1 MTCYPLMH
9 RTLILAEQLISR
21 PSVTP
26 LDGDCQKFIAERLAP
41 LGFVCETVES
51 GPADFRVINL
61 WAKRASEASNK
72 PVTGVFTASTAIEN
86 IAKHST
92 SNPKNSKLLVFA
104 GHTDVVPTG
113 PLEKWTSNPF
123 VPSHRDGKLYGRGA
137 SDMKTSIAAFVVAVE
152 EFLKN
157 NPNPALSLAFL
168 LTSDEEGPSVD
179 GTAIMCDWLTKRGE
193 KLDYCIVGEPT
204 SVERTGDMI
213 KNGRRGTMSGKL
225 TIKGIQGHIAYPH
238 LAENPIHKFA
248 PALANLVNV
257 EWDKGNEFF
266 PATTWQISNIHSGT
280 GVSNVIPG
288 HAVIDFNF
296 RFSTEST
303 PESLQNRLIDVL
315 NATGLQA
322 GKDFDLQWTIGGLP
336 FLTRPGEL
344 VHAVQAAIRAET
356 GLETQLSTTGGTSD
370 GRFIAKI
377 CEQVIECGPPNA
389 TIHKIDEHIVV
400 ADIEPLKNI
409 YRRTMENLE
418 AGLTSR

>member
-1 MTCYPLMH
+1 MH
-9 RTLILAEQLISR
+9 RTLILAEQLIAR

-26 LDGDCQKFIAERLAP
+26 LDGDCQKLIAERLTP

-51 GPADFRVINL
+51 GPADFRVVNL
-61 WAKRASEASNK
+61 WAKRASEASN
-72 PVTGVFTASTAIEN
+72 TSLTSEFTASIATKN
-86 IAKHST
+86 IAK
-92 SNPKNSKLLVFA
+92 SKLLVFA

-113 PLEKWTSNPF
+113 PLEQWTSNPF

-152 EFLKN
+152 EFLKE
-157 NPNPALSLAFL
+157 NPNPLLSLAFL

-179 GTAIMCDWLTKRGE
+179 GTVIMCDWLTKRGE
-193 KLDYCIVGEPT
+193 ALDYCIVGEPT
-204 SVERTGDMI
+204 SVEKTGDMI

-225 TIKGIQGHIAYPH
+225 TIKGVQGHIAYPH
-238 LAENPIHKFA
+238 LADNPIHKFA
-248 PALANLVNV
+248 PAMAALVST
-257 EWDKGNEFF
+257 EWDQGNDYF
-266 PATTWQISNIHSGT
+266 PATTWQISNIHGGT
-280 GVSNVIPG
+280 GASNVIPG
-288 HAVIDFNF
+288 HAVVDFNF
-296 RFSTEST
+296 RFCTEST
-303 PESLQNRLIDVL
+303 PESLQKRLVDVL
-315 NATGLQA
+315 VSMGLQPE
-322 GKDFDLQWTIGGLP
+322 KDFDLQWTVGGLP

-344 VHAVQAAIRAET
+344 VHAVQAAIRSEV

-409 YRRTMENLE
+409 YRKTMENLE
-418 AGLTSR
+418 AMLQTDASQ

>member
-1 MTCYPLMH
+1 MH

-26 LDGDCQKFIAERLAP
+26 QDGDCQKLIADRLAP

-51 GPADFRVINL
+51 GPADFRVVNL
-61 WAKRASEASNK
+61 WAKRPSGSEYNASI
-72 PVTGVFTASTAIEN
+72 AINN
-86 IAKHST
+86 IAKNSPH
-92 SNPKNSKLLVFA
+92 SKLLVFA

-113 PLEKWTSNPF
+113 PLDQWTSNPF

-152 EFLKN
+152 EFLKA
-157 NPNPALSLAFL
+157 NPNPSLSLAFL

-179 GTAIMCDWLTKRGE
+179 GTAIMCNWLTQRGE

-204 SVERTGDMI
+204 SVEKTGDMI

-225 TIKGIQGHIAYPH
+225 TVKGVQGHIAYPH

-248 PALANLVNV
+248 PAMAQLVAV
-257 EWDKGNEFF
+257 QWDAGNDYF

-280 GVSNVIPG
+280 GASNVIPD

-303 PESLQNRLIDVL
+303 PESLQKRLVDVL
-315 NATGLQA
+315 ASTGLQPE
-322 GKDFDLQWTIGGLP
+322 KDFYLQWTIGGLP

-344 VHAVQAAIRAET
+344 VQAVQAAIRAET

-377 CEQVIECGPPNA
+377 CDQVIECGPPNA

-409 YRRTMENLE
+409 YRKTMENLE
-418 AGLTSR
+418 AMLQANAN

>member
-1 MTCYPLMH
+1 MH

-21 PSVTP
+21 PSITP
-26 LDGDCQKFIAERLAP
+26 LDGDCQKIIAERLTP

-51 GPADFRVINL
+51 GPADFRVVNL
-61 WAKRASEASNK
+61 WAKRVSGEQKNPLAR
-72 PVTGVFTASTAIEN
+72 VFNASTAIN
-86 IAKHST
+86 NVAKDT
-92 SNPKNSKLLVFA
+92 VNKPANSKLLVFA

-113 PLEKWTSNPF
+113 PLEKWSSNPF

-152 EFLKN
+152 EFLKAY
-157 NPNPALSLAFL
+157 PNPTLSLAFL

-179 GTAIMCDWLTKRGE
+179 GTAIMCKWLTERGE

-204 SVERTGDMI
+204 SVEKTGDMI

-225 TIKGIQGHIAYPH
+225 TVKGVQGHIAYPH
-238 LAENPIHKFA
+238 LAANPIHKFA
-248 PALANLVNV
+248 PAMAALVNV
-257 EWDKGNEFF
+257 EWDKGNDFF
-266 PATTWQISNIHSGT
+266 QPTSWQISNIHSGA

-288 HAVIDFNF
+288 HAVVDFNF

-303 PESLQNRLIDVL
+303 PESLQKRLVDVL
-315 NATGLQA
+315 ASTGLQPE
-322 GKDFDLQWTIGGLP
+322 KDFDLLWTVGGLP

-344 VHAVQAAIRAET
+344 VQAVQAAIHAET
-356 GLETQLSTTGGTSD
+356 GLTTQLSTTGGTSD

-409 YRRTMENLE
+409 YRKTMENLE
-418 AGLTSR
+418 AMLQTASTSQV